1 MGQVP
6 WQFFCTLTWANQGSF
21 KRPPSPRRQVCAAF
35 AFFREAAHVAGV
47 HFKKSMW
54 CLRYETGE
62 MTGRDHYHCLLSV
75 GSPGPPTASIPFL
88 LLAGLG
94 VGRDRDVFLSHG
106 LLGEEAALRPRP
118 PRRRMG
124 EGGVVGG
131 RAVRVFAPALG
142 GAAYTCKDRVEG
154 NSGGWQVAGS
164 PFTGKDR
171 YEFEKFFAPRTVL
184 TLSESVFRYI
194 DTRQRIPV

>member
-1 MGQVP
+1 MDFWEKKLRCGH
-6 WQFFCTLTWANQGSF
+6 A
-21 KRPPSPRRQVCAAF
+21 RRGGG
-35 AFFREAAHVAGV
+35 RE
-47 HFKKSMW
+47 
-54 CLRYETGE
+54 E
-62 MTGRDHYHCLLSV
+62 
-75 GSPGPPTASIPFL
+75 
-88 LLAGLG
+88 
-94 VGRDRDVFLSHG
+94 
-106 LLGEEAALRPRP
+106 
-118 PRRRMG
+118 RRM
-124 EGGVVGG
+124 VGG

-154 NSGGWQVAGS
+154 NRGGLQVAGS